1 VSKLPSRT
9 VIQILEK
16 AKMYCIG
23 LPSLIDIELTN
34 KERLNICGDVHGQF
48 FDLLN
53 IFENV
58 TGFPSEDNKYLFNGD
73 FVDRGVWSVE
83 VMIVLLGFK
92 LLLPDHFFLVR
103 GNHEAAEV
111 NRVYGF
117 ENEVL
122 AKYDAKMFQRFQRV
136 FEWLPVSHCV
146 NQSILVMHGGIP
158 CSSGPYLAKQDKT
171 TKSRKISFDCQ
182 THSMNE
188 DKLLADDNSSSS
200 GYASNETQDDD
211 ENIPTLD
218 DIRDLRRGCQV
229 PREGLMCDLLWADP
243 QDENGVAPNSRGYSS
258 VFGPDITKQFLSR
271 NNLKYIVRSHECVQF
286 GFDMCHDDTVITVF
300 SAPNYCDRHGNKGA
314 VCVVHGDDISMPEFR
329 KFDAMPHPKVNRHKY
344 SSIYMKFGLC

>member
-1 VSKLPSRT
+1 
-9 VIQILEK
+9 
-16 AKMYCIG
+16 MG
-23 LPSLIDIELTN
+23 
-34 KERLNICGDVHGQF
+34 
-48 FDLLN
+48 
-53 IFENV
+53 
-58 TGFPSEDNKYLFNGD
+58 
-73 FVDRGVWSVE
+73 
-83 VMIVLLGFK
+83 IVLLGFK

-211 ENIPTLD
+211 ENQWIC
-218 DIRDLRRGCQV
+218 I
-229 PREGLMCDLLWADP
+229 E
-243 QDENGVAPNSRGYSS
+243 
-258 VFGPDITKQFLSR
+258 
-271 NNLKYIVRSHECVQF
+271 
-286 GFDMCHDDTVITVF
+286 
-300 SAPNYCDRHGNKGA
+300 
-314 VCVVHGDDISMPEFR
+314 
-329 KFDAMPHPKVNRHKY
+329 
-344 SSIYMKFGLC
+344 